1 MLLIVFIV
9 VWLALPLV
17 LIPLVFYYRSKYR
30 KLESENSQL
39 KAASG
44 SPTQETISS
53 KPVQSGNPYTPPP
66 LRVIP
71 VRDKPYS
78 VTSID
83 SPQIPVN
90 ASLTYASKQSDAQAE
105 LFAPTAQPTP
115 EAQAELF
122 TPTAQ
127 PTPEAQAELFSQT
140 AQPTPASASEY
151 RTIAPPASAN
161 PAPRVEKDSGGGVAM
176 IFGVIF
182 VALAGLA
189 FASTTCAAT
198 VLGITFYLRIRI
210 R

>member
-105 LFAPTAQPTP
+105 LFAPTAQ
-115 EAQAELF
+115 A
-122 TPTAQ
+122 
-127 PTPEAQAELFSQT
+127 
-140 AQPTPASASEY
+140 TPASASEY